1 MGALEFDVGHIS
13 DCFVLQILGSCPV
26 AAEKSFGKQ

>member
-1 MGALEFDVGHIS
+1 MVALEFDVGHMS
-13 DCFVLQILGSCPV
+13 DCFVLQILVSCPV